1 MFLVVRRAQRL
12 PRWNHCPR
20 FPPARLTAKMRGP
33 RGDEA
38 ARNRPAVAE
47 KLGVTAT
54 QLLKLFKKD
63 PAAWTALNRL
73 RTGAGLAALK

>member
-1 MFLVVRRAQRL
+1 MVAASHRDYASLVAEALDQL
-12 PRWNHCPR
+12 QAHR
-20 FPPARLTAKMRGP
+20 FEM
-33 RGDEA
+33 
-38 ARNRPAVAE
+38 PAVAE

-54 QLLKLFKKD
+54 RLARLFKKE